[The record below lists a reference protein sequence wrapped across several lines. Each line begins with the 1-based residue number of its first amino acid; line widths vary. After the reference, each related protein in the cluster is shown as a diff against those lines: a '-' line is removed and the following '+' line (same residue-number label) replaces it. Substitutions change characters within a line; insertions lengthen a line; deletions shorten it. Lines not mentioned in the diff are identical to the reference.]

1 MLPNVKSC
9 SDLDLK
15 AAEDMHTESTNA
27 LVKCLAQ
34 ELVHGNLYLLIYEVT
49 VSWFSLVFS

>member
-1 MLPNVKSC
+1 MLPNVRSC